1 MCPSVQ
7 VKCIKCIHLYFF
19 FFYRNV
25 FILQT
30 VITVEKINKKINH
43 FLFTKYLF
51 STHSLQVCKQIC
63 LGIMAFLVKE
73 SPAVVGGRWLLL
85 ARAHIHTPTRPS
97 ARSRPLAIFGCLRLT
112 SDASLSNGRP
122 SSFGNHR
129 VRLSELVTQS
139 PVRPSFSNNKHSM

>member
-1 MCPSVQ
+1 MYKVYTF
-7 VKCIKCIHLYFF
+7 VLF

-30 VITVEKINKKINH
+30 VNTVEKINKKISLL
-43 FLFTKYLF
+43 LFTKYLF

-73 SPAVVGGRWLLL
+73 SPAVVGGRWRWLLL
-85 ARAHIHTPTRPS
+85 ARARAHTTRPS